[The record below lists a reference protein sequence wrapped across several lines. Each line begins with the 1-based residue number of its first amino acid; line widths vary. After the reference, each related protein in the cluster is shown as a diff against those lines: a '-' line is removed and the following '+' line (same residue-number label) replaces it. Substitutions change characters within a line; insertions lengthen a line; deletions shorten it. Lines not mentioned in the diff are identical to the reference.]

1 MRKKTLLSL
10 VVVLFLIQSQ
20 AQLIPDKQTLEQKID
35 SLFQRINNDRSPGL
49 SVTVIHDGK
58 IIASKDFGMANL
70 EHKVA
75 FTHQTPVRLGY
86 SGAREFMCAGLAL
99 MEAEGLLRFD
109 DKVKKYFPKLPAWS
123 ADVTIQDLLNHS
135 SGFDDE
141 WATMLLMQA
150 NMDNR
155 VDKEQLL
162 TLLYNQPKP
171 QVEPGKGY
179 MYSNS
184 DFALLRMIMEK
195 ASKKS
200 LPDYLQQK
208 LFAPSGMNAT
218 LMNDN
223 LEQIIPGLAD
233 KYMGRGNYFKKVGV
247 KTSPGGNYRIV
258 TTAADLEKWAIA
270 LEDSNSIAA
279 KAVRR
284 LYKKARSIPVLS
296 PEVHY
301 VFGHEWQKVENADV
315 IKHGGV
321 NEDFY
326 MTRLPTQKITII
338 GLGNSF
344 DNMTLAMSL
353 VNILLNKKA
362 DSKIEAPRTSANP
375 VIIYKKELVKYT
387 GRYFEQI
394 PVGHS
399 SHLAN
404 IRFYDLKLGSDSD
417 SLHFYYTSNDFFTL
431 IPVGENLFKD
441 PDFGTIMQITQL
453 HADSAMA
460 MQAWPT
466 DGSIINLV
474 KVNTATNFSKEY
486 LRQFTGEYHS
496 KHLDFYCRIVL
507 NESNQLVIR
516 RPTISDKV
524 LVQDGENRFLFEME
538 AGGDSWYVVAVF
550 TKDKNGRI
558 DGINMQHVRMM
569 HHRFEKVLR

>member
-10 VVVLFLIQSQ
+10 VVVLFLVQSQ

-35 SLFQRINNDRSPGL
+35 SLFQRINNDRSPGI

-195 ASKKS
+195 ASEKS
-200 LPDYLQQK
+200 LPDYLQLK

-218 LMNDN
+218 FMNDY
-223 LEQIIPGLAD
+223 LDEIIPGLAD
-233 KYMGRGNYFKKVGV
+233 KYYGSEKYFKQVGV

-258 TTAADLEKWAIA
+258 TTASDLEKWAIA
-270 LEDSNSIAA
+270 LEDSTSVAA
-279 KAVRR
+279 KAFRR
-284 LYKKARSIPVLS
+284 LYRNARPIPVLS
-296 PEVHY
+296 PQIHY
-301 VFGHEWQKVENADV
+301 VFGHEWHKIENTDIV
-315 IKHGGV
+315 KHGGV

-326 MTRLPTQKITII
+326 MTHIPSKKITII
-338 GLGNSF
+338 GFGNAF
-344 DNMTLAMSL
+344 ENMSVVMSL
-353 VNILLNKKA
+353 SNILLNKKA
-362 DSKIEAPRTSANP
+362 DSKITAPLISTNP
-375 VIIYKKELVKYT
+375 VTINKNELAKYT
-387 GRYFEQI
+387 GRYFEQR

-399 SHLAN
+399 SHLTN
-404 IRFYDLKLGSDSD
+404 IRFCDIKQVDD
-417 SLHFYYTSNDFFTL
+417 SLHFYYTSNEYFTM
-431 IPVGENLFKD
+431 IPVGKDLFKD
-441 PDFGTIMQITQL
+441 PDFGTIIKITKP
-453 HADSAMA
+453 HPDSAMKI
-460 MQAWPT
+460 QAWPT

-486 LRQFTGEYHS
+486 LKQFTGEYHS

-516 RPTISDKV
+516 RPTISDKE
-524 LVQDGENRFLFEME
+524 LVPDGENRFLFEME

-569 HHRFEKVLR
+569 HHRFEKVVR

>member
-1 MRKKTLLSL
+1 MKRIFLLSAI
-10 VVVLFLIQSQ
+10 LFFSMPSP
-20 AQLIPDKQTLEQKID
+20 AQPSPDKQTLEQKID
-35 SLFQRINNDRSPGL
+35 SLFQRINNDRSPG
-49 SVTVIHDGK
+49 VAITVIQDGK

-70 EHKVA
+70 EHKA
-75 FTHQTPVRLGY
+75 SFTHQIPVRLGY
-86 SGAREFMCAGLAL
+86 SGAREFMCAGLAM
-99 MEAEGLLRFD
+99 MEADGLLRFD
-109 DKVKKYFPKLPAWS
+109 DQVKKYFPKLPAWS
-123 ADVTIQDLLNHS
+123 ANVTVQDLLNHS

-162 TLLYNQPKP
+162 NLLYNQPKP

-208 LFAPSGMNAT
+208 LFAPLGMTAT

-233 KYMGRGNYFKKVGV
+233 KYMGSGNYFKQLGV

-258 TTAADLEKWAIA
+258 TTAADLEIWAIA
-270 LEDSNSIAA
+270 VEDSSSIAA
-279 KAVRR
+279 KAIRR
-284 LYKKARSIPVLS
+284 LYKNARAIPVLS

-301 VFGHEWQKVENADV
+301 VFGHEWQKIENTNV

-326 MTRLPTQKITII
+326 MTRIPSKNIMII
-338 GLGNSF
+338 GLGNAF
-344 DNMTLAMSL
+344 DNMTVATSLA
-353 VNILLNKKA
+353 NILLNKKA
-362 DSKIEAPRTSANP
+362 DSKKPAPLISTNSVTITKN
-375 VIIYKKELVKYT
+375 ELVKYT
-387 GRYFEQI
+387 GRYFEQK
-394 PVGHS
+394 PNGHS
-399 SHLAN
+399 SHLPN
-404 IRFYDLKLGSDSD
+404 IRFYDIKLEGD
-417 SLHFYYTSNDFFTL
+417 SLLFYYTSSEFFTM

-441 PDFGTIMQITQL
+441 PDYGTIMHITQE
-453 HADSAMA
+453 HGDSVVK
-460 MQAWPT
+460 MQAWPP
-466 DGSIINLV
+466 DGTVLNFVRTKTSSS
-474 KVNTATNFSKEY
+474 FSKDY
-486 LRQFTGEYHS
+486 LQQFKGEYHS

-507 NESNQLVIR
+507 NENNQLIIR

-524 LVQDGENRFLFEME
+524 LVSDGENRFLFEME

-550 TKDKNGRI
+550 TKNKKGEV

-569 HHRFEKVLR
+569 HHRFDKVVH

>member
-1 MRKKTLLSL
+1 MNRIFLLSAI
-10 VVVLFLIQSQ
+10 VFFSTQVQ
-20 AQLIPDKQTLEQKID
+20 AQSLPDKRTLEQKID
-35 SLFQRINNDRSPGL
+35 SLFQRINNDKSPGIA
-49 SVTVIHDGK
+49 VTVIHDSK

-86 SGAREFMCAGLAL
+86 SGAREFMCAGLAM
-99 MEAEGLLRFD
+99 MEADELLRFD
-109 DKVKKYFPKLPAWS
+109 DQVKKYFPKLPAWS

-150 NMDNR
+150 HMDNR

-162 TLLYNQPKP
+162 TLLYNQPRP

-195 ASKKS
+195 ASGKS
-200 LPDYLQQK
+200 LPDYLQLK

-218 LMNDN
+218 FMNDY
-223 LEQIIPGLAD
+223 LDQIIPGLAD
-233 KYMGRGNYFKKVGV
+233 KYYGSEKYFKQVGV

-258 TTAADLEKWAIA
+258 TTAADLEKWATA
-270 LEDSNSIAA
+270 LEDSSSIAA
-279 KAVRR
+279 KAIRR
-284 LYKKARSIPVLS
+284 LYKNARPIPVLS

-301 VFGHEWQKVENADV
+301 VFGQEWHKIGNTDI

-321 NEDFY
+321 NQDYY
-326 MTRLPTQKITII
+326 MTRIPSKKITII

-344 DNMTLAMSL
+344 HNMTLAMSL
-353 VNILLNKKA
+353 SDVLLNKKSISTKA
-362 DSKIEAPRTSANP
+362 APPAQTSN
-375 VIIYKKELVKYT
+375 VVVTKNELVKHA

-399 SHLAN
+399 SHLPN
-404 IRFYDLKLGSDSD
+404 IRFYDIKLEGD
-417 SLHFYYTSNDFFTL
+417 SLHFYYTSNEFFTM

-441 PDFGTIMQITQL
+441 PDFGTIMQITQT
-453 HADSAMA
+453 HVDSAKK
-460 MQAWPT
+460 MQAWAV
-466 DGSIINLV
+466 DGTTMSFVRSN
-474 KVNTATNFSKEY
+474 KANNASTEY
-486 LRQFTGEYHS
+486 LQQFAGEYHS
-496 KHLDFYCRIVL
+496 RHLDFYCRIVL
-507 NESNQLVIR
+507 NENNQLVIR

-524 LVQDGENRFLFEME
+524 LVPDGENKFLFEME
-538 AGGDSWYVVAVF
+538 AGGDRWYVVAES
-550 TKDKNGRI
+550 TKNKKGEI

-569 HHRFEKVLR
+569 HHRFDKVAH